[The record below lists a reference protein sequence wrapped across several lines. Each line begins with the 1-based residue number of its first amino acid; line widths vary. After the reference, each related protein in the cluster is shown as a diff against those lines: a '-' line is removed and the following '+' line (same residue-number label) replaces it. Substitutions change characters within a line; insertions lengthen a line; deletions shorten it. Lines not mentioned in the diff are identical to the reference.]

1 MKKLSLRLR
10 LMILFIGFSCLI
22 WAAAGIICWQESKEK
37 IDEFFDSYQ
46 MLLARQM
53 ASADWSHISPQTQN
67 ITNKIIKNIRNADD
81 EDEAIGFAV
90 FNAGG
95 QMIFHDN
102 ENGKDFSFS
111 TETGSF
117 EKQRVDGEWWRV
129 VRVKSADGKF
139 YIAVGQ
145 ELDYRSDI
153 TMDMVEEFLAPWL
166 GGLLFLLLLT
176 IFIIS
181 KEFSP
186 LKKLASD
193 LENREQDN
201 LSALQT
207 DGIPSEVRPMIAAI
221 NRRMAQIDDLLKRER
236 SFISDSAHE
245 LRTPL
250 TALKIQLEVLELAGN
265 DEKMRNEAI
274 QKLNLGIERST
285 RLVEQLLALSRLESN
300 QTQNET
306 YEQIDWADIVKQIE
320 EEYAAAAQEKGIV
333 FKNKTGSDSVIS
345 SANPVL
351 CALMMRNLVDNAV
364 KYSPKDAVVKI
375 EINENKIRVVNSGT
389 KVAPEHLKRL
399 SERFFR
405 PAGQK
410 ESGSGL
416 GLAIVSRIAGLYG
429 CDLHFANTSGG
440 FEVKIEKA
448 VSHLVS

>member
-193 LENREQDN
+193 LENREQD
-201 LSALQT
+201 
-207 DGIPSEVRPMIAAI
+207 
-221 NRRMAQIDDLLKRER
+221 DLLKRER

-306 YEQIDWADIVKQIE
+306 YEQIDWVDVVKQIE
-320 EEYAAAAQEKGIV
+320 EEYAAAAKEKGIV
-333 FKNKTGSDSVIS
+333 FKNKTGSGSVIS

-429 CDLHFANTSGG
+429 CGLHFANTSGG

>member
-1 MKKLSLRLR
+1 
-10 LMILFIGFSCLI
+10 
-22 WAAAGIICWQESKEK
+22 
-37 IDEFFDSYQ
+37 
-46 MLLARQM
+46 
-53 ASADWSHISPQTQN
+53 
-67 ITNKIIKNIRNADD
+67 
-81 EDEAIGFAV
+81 
-90 FNAGG
+90 
-95 QMIFHDN
+95 
-102 ENGKDFSFS
+102 
-111 TETGSF
+111 
-117 EKQRVDGEWWRV
+117 
-129 VRVKSADGKF
+129 
-139 YIAVGQ
+139 
-145 ELDYRSDI
+145 
-153 TMDMVEEFLAPWL
+153 
-166 GGLLFLLLLT
+166 
-176 IFIIS
+176 
-181 KEFSP
+181 
-186 LKKLASD
+186 
-193 LENREQDN
+193 
-201 LSALQT
+201 
-207 DGIPSEVRPMIAAI
+207 
-221 NRRMAQIDDLLKRER
+221 
-236 SFISDSAHE
+236 
-245 LRTPL
+245 
-250 TALKIQLEVLELAGN
+250 
-265 DEKMRNEAI
+265 MRNEAI

-306 YEQIDWADIVKQIE
+306 YEQIDWADIVKQVE
-320 EEYAAAAQEKGIV
+320 EEYAAAAKEKGIV
-333 FKNKTGSDSVIS
+333 FKNKTGSGSVIS